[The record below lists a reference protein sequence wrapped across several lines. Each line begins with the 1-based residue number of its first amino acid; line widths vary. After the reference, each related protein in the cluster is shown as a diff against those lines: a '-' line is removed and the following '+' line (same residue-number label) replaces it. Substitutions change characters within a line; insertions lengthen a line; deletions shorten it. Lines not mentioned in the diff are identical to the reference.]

1 METWLIFA
9 IISIFTSGFNNFF
22 QKVAAERDYDIWLLN
37 IYTYLVGVLSFWFY
51 LIVNFDKSILENIY
65 PILFLWLL
73 NAIFALSWKNT
84 KIESLKHM
92 DTVIFFPLYKTFWPI
107 IITLISV
114 YFYNEWLTVKE
125 IFWIGFWIL
134 VPLLLISSSEKKRQK
149 NLFLWLLFLVFA
161 TVLTSI
167 WAAVNKEVMLNQY
180 NISVYIF
187 IVFTIQVIIS
197 IWKYK
202 IWKMKKIKYNKEWII
217 KFWILSWIL
226 SILAKIVFIKML
238 EWNLAVAF
246 TINSFSILI
255 PIVLSIIFYK
265 DHFDFKKWLVI
276 ALSIISIILFI

>member
-1 METWLIFA
+1 MEPWLIFA

-37 IYTYLVGVLSFWFY
+37 IYTYVLS
-51 LIVNFDKSILENIY
+51 
-65 PILFLWLL
+65 
-73 NAIFALSWKNT
+73 
-84 KIESLKHM
+84 
-92 DTVIFFPLYKTFWPI
+92 
-107 IITLISV
+107 
-114 YFYNEWLTVKE
+114 
-125 IFWIGFWIL
+125 
-134 VPLLLISSSEKKRQK
+134 
-149 NLFLWLLFLVFA
+149 
-161 TVLTSI
+161 SI
-167 WAAVNKEVMLNQY
+167 WASVNKEVMLNQY

-202 IWKMKKIKYNKEWII
+202 LSKIKKIKYNKQWII
-217 KFWILSWIL
+217 QFGILSWIV

-255 PIVLSIIFYK
+255 PIILSIIFYK